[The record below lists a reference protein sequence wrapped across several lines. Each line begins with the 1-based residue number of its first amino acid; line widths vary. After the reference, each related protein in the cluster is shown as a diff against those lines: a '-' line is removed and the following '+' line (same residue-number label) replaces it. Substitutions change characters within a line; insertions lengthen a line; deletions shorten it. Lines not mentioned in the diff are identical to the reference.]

1 MTSHGVAGRARLA
14 GAALLVAAV
23 GLVGCGGREEPAP
36 DRETRVDQAFQR
48 YADGVRE
55 KEGVSAAPTQHL
67 LAGSDQ
73 LANGTRIS
81 LWVTDPV
88 ASGHLR
94 ARCYYL
100 DLEDHGG
107 WVSGFGG
114 CGGTDDQVTVNR
126 NSEIVFGTVGT
137 WPATLVR
144 ISRGGPP
151 TEVTVT
157 GGWFLVPHALS
168 GPTAAS
174 YAIVLIGADG
184 ATIGTVRDL
193 TPPASVTPVT

>member
-1 MTSHGVAGRARLA
+1 MINGVTGVRARSA
-14 GAALLVAAV
+14 IVGLVVAV
-23 GLVGCGGREEPAP
+23 AGLVGCVGRDDPAP
-36 DRETRVDQAFQR
+36 DQQTRVDQAFQR

-55 KEGVSAAPTQHL
+55 KEGVSEPPTQHL
-67 LAGSDQ
+67 LAGTDQ
-73 LANGTRIS
+73 LPNGTRIS

-88 ASGHLR
+88 ASDHLR

-114 CGGTDDQVTVNR
+114 CGGADDQVTVNR

-137 WPATLVR
+137 WPATMVR
-144 ISRGGPP
+144 ITRGGPP

-157 GGWFLVPHALS
+157 GGWFLVPHAVS
-168 GPTAAS
+168 EPTAAG
-174 YAIVLIGADG
+174 YAIVLVGADG
-184 ATIGTVRDL
+184 ATLGTVRDL